1 MQRAFIDAAVAQGLP
16 ATTDFNGASQEG
28 AGPLPV
34 NMVDGVR
41 VNTGIAYLTDDVRR
55 RPNLERH
62 GRPGAV
68 RAGRATAVRLAD
80 GTDVAAEEVILS
92 AGAYGSPAI
101 LLRSGVGPS
110 KDLEE
115 LGIPVVADLPVGRRL
130 QDQPTYHNAYA
141 ARPDRIGV
149 QSPLVGAMVWAA
161 SAKAGDDELDIQISA
176 IHISPDPSQS
186 PTGIGFVLEV
196 GLMRPASLGSLT
208 LVNCDPQAPPRIDL
222 NFLARGE
229 DRERL
234 LEAIRLARRIAA
246 TSPLADLIERELNPA
261 AAAMT
266 DIELGQSM
274 LATVD
279 TFQHPAC
286 TAPMGPDDDPAAVVD
301 RLGAV
306 RGVKGLR
313 IVDACI
319 FPDLP
324 SVPLNPTVIMT
335 AEHIARLAY

>member
-1 MQRAFIDAAVAQGLP
+1 
-16 ATTDFNGASQEG
+16 
-28 AGPLPV
+28 
-34 NMVDGVR
+34 MVDR
-41 VNTGIAYLTDDVRR
+41 VLF
-55 RPNLERH
+55 
-62 GRPGAV
+62 GR
-68 RAGRATAVRLAD
+68 GRATAVRLAD